1 MHPVE
6 LTEASGSRRAQREG
20 GFTLVEVL
28 VVLLIIA
35 ILLAIGIAG
44 IRSARSS
51 GHAIAATSAAQA
63 YADAADAFARDHD
76 GRYPSGPGVAGP
88 EGTDWDGGAS
98 ARRGPKSDILGQ
110 RKFYLKRTPEA
121 VQDGIVTVGE
131 AGPAR
136 IDYTMTGNGTGYV
149 LTVTIE
155 GEDAPCVINGGAT
168 PDTGNRCSKR

>member
-1 MHPVE
+1 MHLVE
-6 LTEASGSRRAQREG
+6 RTEANGFRRAQREG
-20 GFTLVEVL
+20 GYTLVEVL

-51 GHAIAATSAAQA
+51 GQAIAATSAAQA
-63 YADAADAFARDHD
+63 YADAADAFAREHD
-76 GRYPSGPGVAGP
+76 G
-88 EGTDWDGGAS
+88 
-98 ARRGPKSDILGQ
+98 GPKSDILGQ

-155 GEDAPCVINGGAT
+155 GKDAPCVINGGAA